1 MENTIKAMKRG
12 FSKLLINDFVLPD
25 IYTGADLQPAL
36 LDIMMMS
43 MCAGVERTERQWR
56 SLLDSVGLE
65 VVKIWR
71 ADGAESVIEA
81 ILKE

>member
-1 MENTIKAMKRG
+1 MKQT
-12 FSKLLINDFVLPD
+12 FSSLLINDFVLPD
-25 IYTGADLQPAL
+25 MYTEADLQPAL

-43 MCAGVERTERQWR
+43 MCCGIERTERQWR

-65 VVKIWR
+65 VVRIWSV
-71 ADGAESVIEA
+71 DGAESVIEA